1 MEEERL
7 ETQPIEL
14 NEESMAQSSQAPLE
28 EKVIQETPSEKEQI
42 ETPINESE
50 AKETESVTEMPASET
65 KEELPIK
72 TAPPP
77 SSPFSLISS
86 LLQKAREKIR
96 LKREKRFEK
105 ILELAKKKGE
115 ITNDD
120 VEKLLH
126 ISDATATRYLSQLVK
141 EGKLL
146 RVGPPERAKYKIP

>member
-7 ETQPIEL
+7 ENQPIES
-14 NEESMAQSSQAPLE
+14 NEELRSQVSQTPLE
-28 EKVIQETPSEKEQI
+28 EKGTQEITPEKEQT
-42 ETPINESE
+42 ETSISESE
-50 AKETESVTEMPASET
+50 VKEAEKVVET
-65 KEELPIK
+65 LRGEKPS
-72 TAPPP
+72 PPP
-77 SSPFSLISS
+77 STFSLISS